1 MKKLFN
7 ITIYLLIIVCLFLCF
22 LLYKKEKPSPSITVE
37 EICTDYN
44 LNKTSAIK
52 KYAGKSYVIK
62 GKISQN
68 SINISEKHFLGSN
81 LSFIALKYSY
91 SVVIPG
97 LFDYDEVICY
107 LRFDEIEKLKKL
119 KTGDNIKIKGII
131 DGSVFKS
138 ILVSGCSIV
147 D

>member
-1 MKKLFN
+1 MKKA
-7 ITIYLLIIVCLFLCF
+7 ITYIILSLTICLFLCF
-22 LLYKKEKPSPSITVE
+22 YCIKKNKSSHCITVE
-37 EICTDYN
+37 EICMDYN

-52 KYAGKSYVIK
+52 KYDGKSYVIK

-81 LSFIALKYSY
+81 LSFIALKYSN
-91 SVVIPG
+91 SAVIPG

-119 KTGDNIKIKGII
+119 KTGDNIKIKGVI
-131 DGSVFKS
+131 DGSFFKS